1 MPDTPQPSAT
11 PFSGLIRLGIA
22 VAVIWIM
29 VGHVCPAIIEAIP
42 PFKRYAD
49 ELDRRGIHGGALF
62 YTNVEENTEA
72 DLQMSN
78 TIRFLP
84 KGPLP
89 PEKPAAP

>member
-1 MPDTPQPSAT
+1 MAETDAAPKKKLT
-11 PFSGLIRLGIA
+11 GLIQLGLA
-22 VAVIWIM
+22 VLVVWLM
-29 VGHVCPAIIEAIP
+29 VGYVCPAIIEAIP

-49 ELDRRGIHGGALF
+49 ELHRRGIHGGALF

-89 PEKPAAP
+89 DGQKPAP

>member
-1 MPDTPQPSAT
+1 MTMTGNAPKSKLT
-11 PFSGLIRLGIA
+11 GLIQLGLA
-22 VAVIWIM
+22 LVVVWLM
-29 VGHVCPAIIEAIP
+29 VGYICPAIIEAIP

-49 ELDRRGIHGGALF
+49 ELHRRGIHGGALF

-84 KGPLP
+84 KGPQPDVQKLVP
-89 PEKPAAP
+89 